1 MAVDPNLSTDFK
13 EIVYFKV
20 YVYRY
25 MINDYVIYF
34 QIIMIMS
41 DFMFDSV

>member
-1 MAVDPNLSTDFK
+1 MAVDPNLSKDFK